1 MVDDGFAD
9 MDADVIVVGAGPTG
23 TMLAGELR
31 LHGVSVL
38 VLEKRQQPSPVV
50 RALGLHA
57 RSLEVLDQR
66 GLLERFLERGQ
77 VHPLRGFF
85 SAIDK
90 PAPTGLDTRH
100 ACVLGI
106 PQPITDRLLEAHAIE
121 RGAVVRRGRE
131 VVDIARDDACV
142 SVRLDD
148 GSSLRARYA
157 VACDGARS
165 IVRTRLGVAFPGE
178 ASRMDTLLGEMR
190 LGEAWESVAP
200 AMLAIRESQK
210 RFGIGPVGDG
220 FYRIVVPAD
229 GVAPDRAP
237 PPSLEAF
244 QRQLVHVAGRDFG
257 VHSPRWLSRFGDGTR
272 LAERYRV
279 DRVLLAGDAAHVHP
293 PVGGQGL
300 NLGMQDAF
308 NLGWKLAGAIAGWA
322 PDDLLDSYGI
332 ERRPVAAAVLDNAR
346 AQMHL
351 MSTEPGPQA
360 LRRLMAELMDF
371 EEVNR
376 HLTEKIIATGIR
388 YDFGASHP
396 LVGRRMRDLALS
408 RGRLHAMLRSGRG
421 LLLDARGR
429 HRMDGWADRV
439 EHVVDACAELDA
451 PAILLRPDG
460 HVAWVED
467 GEAPLQRALTRWFGG
482 MREPVRAGARG

>member
-1 MVDDGFAD
+1 
-9 MDADVIVVGAGPTG
+9 
-23 TMLAGELR
+23 
-31 LHGVSVL
+31 
-38 VLEKRQQPSPVV
+38 
-50 RALGLHA
+50 
-57 RSLEVLDQR
+57 
-66 GLLERFLERGQ
+66 
-77 VHPLRGFF
+77 
-85 SAIDK
+85 
-90 PAPTGLDTRH
+90 
-100 ACVLGI
+100 
-106 PQPITDRLLEAHAIE
+106 
-121 RGAVVRRGRE
+121 
-131 VVDIARDDACV
+131 

-148 GSSLRARYA
+148 GSSLRARY
-157 VACDGARS
+157 VVGCDGARS
-165 IVRTRLGVAFPGE
+165 IVRTRLGVAFSGE

-272 LAERYRV
+272 LAERYCV

-421 LLLDARGR
+421 LLLDARGV
-429 HRMDGWADRV
+429 HRIDGWADRV

-467 GEAPLQRALTRWFGG
+467 GEAPLQRALTRWFGA